1 MPMDISMFKYMDS
14 LPDGNINLASSAMKG
29 MNPEGFGNG
38 EVEKQL
44 AKIYSVDPDQV
55 IITPSGTFSSFFVLY
70 HLRKK
75 IRSLVTI
82 VPEYPVFFYQA
93 REIGIDVV
101 LDNRLTPEGIDLSPW
116 DVDEKTAYFLSNP
129 NNPTG
134 LSWTDE
140 SLKSIGR
147 ETEGNESYL
156 IIDDTFSFFNGVF
169 PKKLETGNTILIG
182 SVSKFFGDSGIKMGW
197 IIAGKNLIEDIRE
210 RLNFMVPVI
219 SNLVKR
225 RASYL
230 FDNVKVYGDYN
241 RKKLQENS
249 DILFE
254 ALDEYIISYRGSIIN
269 ALSIGK
275 DSSKFSLSL
284 MNSGVLTVPGYFFG
298 ADSIIRV
305 GIGSEDSDRVQK
317 GVGIILERIK
327 DWMR

>member
-305 GIGSEDSDRVQK
+305 GIGSEDSERVQK

>member
-129 NNPTG
+129 NNPSG

-305 GIGSEDSDRVQK
+305 GIGSEDSERVQK

>member
-1 MPMDISMFKYMDS
+1 MFKYMDS

-29 MNPEGFGNG
+29 MNPEGLANG
-38 EVEKQL
+38 EVERQI

-101 LDNRLTPEGIDLSPW
+101 LDNRLTSEGADLSPW
-116 DVDEKTAYFLSNP
+116 DVEEKTAYFLSNP

-156 IIDDTFSFFNGVF
+156 IIDDTFSFFNGAF

-219 SNLVKR
+219 STLVRR

-230 FDNVKVYGDYN
+230 FDNVKVYVDYN
-241 RKKLQENS
+241 KKKLQENS
-249 DILFE
+249 DILFD

-269 ALSIGK
+269 ALSVGR

-305 GIGSEDSDRVQK
+305 GIGSEDSERVRR
-317 GVGIILERIK
+317 GAGIILEKIK

>member
-1 MPMDISMFKYMDS
+1 
-14 LPDGNINLASSAMKG
+14 
-29 MNPEGFGNG
+29 
-38 EVEKQL
+38 
-44 AKIYSVDPDQV
+44 
-55 IITPSGTFSSFFVLY
+55 
-70 HLRKK
+70 
-75 IRSLVTI
+75 
-82 VPEYPVFFYQA
+82 
-93 REIGIDVV
+93 
-101 LDNRLTPEGIDLSPW
+101 RLTPEGIDLSPW

-284 MNSGVLTVPGYFFG
+284 INSGVLTVPGYFFG